1 MKSWMKL
8 RKTGNQKQTLK
19 NKTIMF
25 RLYKSDGP
33 FMIENEGRFF
43 KSAAVDWDQWINR
56 ENLFDQLK
64 NEITGSQP
72 LDEAAVSAFREK
84 TLAPIGSQEVWAS
97 GVTYLRSRDARMEES
112 EHAKSAY
119 DLVYDAD
126 RPELFF
132 KSLPHR
138 VAGPG
143 QHVNIRR
150 DSTWNVP
157 EPELTLFINS
167 SGTIAGYT
175 IGNDMSSRSIEGENT
190 LYLPQA
196 KTYERSA
203 ALGPCLTIPGQPLAP
218 DTEIDLKIYR
228 ENKCVFHGQT
238 SLSAMKRRP
247 EDLKDYLLRGLKFNT
262 GCFLMTGTG
271 VVPPSTF
278 TLEEDDVV
286 DIRIDPIGTLSNPVK
301 WY

>member
-1 MKSWMKL
+1 M
-8 RKTGNQKQTLK
+8 
-19 NKTIMF
+19 I
-25 RLYKSDGP
+25 RLYKIGGSSYAEQNGHFYHINEAWDHLINQKHLYQYVLNTIP
-33 FMIENEGRFF
+33 SSTPVSQDAWNQLSTSIE
-43 KSAAVDWDQWINR
+43 
-56 ENLFDQLK
+56 
-64 NEITGSQP
+64 
-72 LDEAAVSAFREK
+72 
-84 TLAPIGSQEVWAS
+84 APIGSQEVWAS

-132 KSLPHR
+132 KSLAHR

-143 QHVNIRR
+143 THVFIRK

-157 EPELTLFINS
+157 EPEFTLFINRH
-167 SGTIAGYT
+167 GEIAACT

-203 ALGPCLTIPGQPLAP
+203 ALGPCLLILDGAP
-218 DTEIDLKIYR
+218 NLDTNIDLKIFR
-228 ENKCVFHGQT
+228 NDKCVFHGQT
-238 SLSAMKRRP
+238 KLNTMKRTFP
-247 EDLKDYLLRGLKFNT
+247 ELRDYLLRGLKFDQ

-271 VVPPSTF
+271 IVPPSVF
-278 TLEEDDVV
+278 TLESEDLV
-286 DIRIDPIGTLSNPVK
+286 RIEIDEIGVLENGVK
-301 WY
+301 WL